1 MKYLVTIFVLVAL
14 SSAVTLYFLW
24 PSEPVSSQDVA
35 LRVNGHPMSQKQ
47 IDEQSREQGYHG
59 GTPQDQID
67 SLVTR
72 QLLIQEAQR
81 LGIDKEEGFRK
92 ALKLYYE
99 QSLIKVLTDRKMA
112 TLTIDVSE
120 EDIDRYLSCSGKKYT
135 FTQTPVERGN
145 KLETQGTQKTVLF
158 DDLSESMRFLLSSL
172 KPGESV
178 SQFDTGTEVSII
190 RLDRVETTEV
200 AMPVAYDRNRVRELI
215 GNYQRSREIDSWI
228 HSLRNN
234 ASIVIYGEER
244 NND

>member
-172 KPGESV
+172 KPGRVSASSIPVLKSV
-178 SQFDTGTEVSII
+178 LFVWTGWKQQKWLCRWPMIATGFVS
-190 RLDRVETTEV
+190 
-200 AMPVAYDRNRVRELI
+200 
-215 GNYQRSREIDSWI
+215 
-228 HSLRNN
+228 
-234 ASIVIYGEER
+234 
-244 NND
+244 